1 MNLRIQ
7 SGVAHSRQALV
18 CALNLNRPPTSGKP
32 AVNRPSQLSPA
43 SSCLAETAFQ
53 FPASHQLKGSLDL
66 VELWK
71 QVQKTELSVDFTL
84 HGAKIY
90 AGIFQ
95 LNQFQCRW
103 GGS

>member
-1 MNLRIQ
+1 MNLRLQ

-18 CALNLNRPPTSGKP
+18 CALNLNRPSTSGKP

-71 QVQKTELSVDFTL
+71 QVDKKVLSVDITM
-84 HGAKIY
+84 HGAKIG
-90 AGIFQ
+90 ASICR
-95 LNQFQCRW
+95 LNQFRCRSN
-103 GGS
+103 GS